1 LWGKKENQ
9 SKVFRNNSL
18 GKSGHPLMLRKIRY
32 QFFHKYP
39 MFKIGRSEDYQGEIT
54 FKFKS
59 QRQLQNHVFPL
70 VTTARDHIFEY
81 ESKLKCKEKIGLL

>member
-1 LWGKKENQ
+1 
-9 SKVFRNNSL
+9 
-18 GKSGHPLMLRKIRY
+18 
-32 QFFHKYP
+32 